1 MLDTEAA
8 VMATFEFLG
17 NADIDMDD
25 DDGENEEDMYD
36 SGSEPKQ
43 NKVRSSSVFCLV
55 EFGKLMIF
63 YFLDIFIAG
72 GGCRR

>member
-43 NKVRSSSVFCLV
+43 NKVKNSS
-55 EFGKLMIF
+55 EFLLIDSGKLTSF
-63 YFLDIFIAG
+63 GFF
-72 GGCRR
+72 RRPYC